1 MGLLDDGQF
10 EPSDKYLAHT
20 ATAGSSLSLPEEIIH
35 GAVATVADIGTTY
48 WNSLTP
54 KAYNASTAD
63 LLSRIDG
70 DALQVY
76 NEHPDAIRTLSF
88 IGGTILPIGL
98 SIKGMGML
106 RAGTKGLSWF
116 SEAGQAAQLSAV
128 ETAFAA
134 AGRDSAYQAAKW
146 TMYRGMAYNAIVDN
160 VAMETAIV
168 GTLSAHPFMEDY
180 YKDFGSNFLRSVAI
194 GTGIQGVIG
203 GILTKTAINK
213 ATGAIEAVPT
223 KIFKEAIV
231 DPMEEARISPLSH
244 LGQTAQIHIQGIEK
258 LEGQIAAAASGELK
272 LGDWTIR
279 LLKSMVAEQRSIVIN
294 SIKDA
299 AQGDL
304 KEFLAKGADADAI
317 QYITDFVAKEGNM
330 GLDKVAYA
338 QAQKLTG
345 ALEAGVAAGQLKE
358 STSLVQKVINKIT
371 GKEEIVKTD
380 AIYLPWAHQG
390 EGAYIG
396 RSEASLY
403 LTAADLGQTV
413 QQLEARMGKN
423 FGQHIRQ
430 DWSVEMPALPTHQL
444 DAEFIGATLAI
455 GKKSAKEINAMEVH
469 PGDLPV
475 LKALHT
481 RIHQL
486 LREDPSLVFNIKVAK
501 APPSWNAQVTG
512 ALAQRG
518 GVSASYVTDMEA
530 VSKTLQDMTLY
541 RPGSGNL
548 GGLSAGTYIELSRWI
563 GGSYAY
569 LRAGASS
576 YKNLIQDFA
585 HRFDSATQTWFQG
598 ASNVVKEIYESP
610 RSVAAR
616 AELLKMADVDGNLW
630 LYRGLRGEPT
640 AHRSLESYGF
650 IPEKAAEFAKTNP
663 NAVKLYKVNVNDVV
677 GLMNDIGPDP
687 KRLEVLAFPPVRDWH
702 QISKSNLRQIPD
714 ELLIQPAQVVNIA
727 NREVATLTNPAQLE
741 QILVDAQR
749 AAVDTLRAKN
759 FGVET
764 IALKTGTP
772 IETVEKILADGRVD
786 GAGLIKYATREDAE
800 LALGFKQRALSLS
813 TNMKKVAQPG
823 LRSALDAQNLDETSA
838 GLVEFYLLS
847 SPSETVQRLGRELLS
862 DDVKTLVSHFS
873 DGLQD
878 ILSSKMKSTL
888 WSSTNQALSAMGP
901 VGVIA
906 NAIGKKVIHV
916 KNEMTKLFEEPIA
929 NLFGQVI
936 KAGEAE
942 LIEFNTSA
950 AVNASIKGRRLY
962 KDGAFWIPA
971 EGLSLQD
978 FRQFLKMDAEQFKLL
993 LAAKPDLFT
1002 KAQYAGKDYDIASPI
1017 VRELHERLQS
1027 YGREMY
1033 EFTNSR
1039 MKALGKQDLTD
1050 IGYWTPSYN
1059 PRNKALA
1066 YVYDQV
1072 NKSVSMLYA
1081 DSDELLA
1088 TGIQQ
1093 YEKAMLAAKGPD
1105 FMANLK
1111 IVTKKDQAFFN
1122 DLAGRHDPLYM
1133 QAADITKQHG
1143 GASTPT
1149 IVSTDTSV
1157 MKDILQGYQS
1167 QVHRGIEGIVEL
1179 QLNQSMNMLKGIS
1192 QVSTGVNTPATY
1204 NTIKAAISKPV
1215 DVGQTI
1221 RNILL
1226 GRPLLNQ
1233 HSAWSELQQYTQV
1246 GTDMAL
1252 KVITEVFQ
1260 PLLAPVIG
1268 KFSGVKVRSMEEWA
1282 NVLKQMEAKG
1292 IVNPFESLDKA
1303 FGLGRYMQEGKS
1315 GTDALTPRG
1324 IALGNGLAASL
1335 LLRIGD
1341 LAQPF
1346 VNAISL
1352 PILTSAAIRRELAG
1366 SFMGASLDPAAKFT
1380 LAKTMMDGF
1389 RFSNHP
1395 EFLSKWEKVGAA
1407 NGYFSMDI
1415 REITELMAHQ
1425 RSLDPGVI
1433 TATEQF
1439 LEKFSN
1445 TPGNTSILR
1454 YLTKPA
1460 DLSEE
1465 FVRRQSYA
1473 TGILMAKKAYPGISD
1488 IGANT
1493 FARDF
1498 MDQTVGNYT
1507 AAQRPAL
1514 FQGTFGMAMGLFQTY
1529 MLTMAQT
1536 IYRQVEHRD
1545 WASLGKLL
1553 LTQSTVFGAS
1563 SLPGFH
1569 NVSSMIATHF
1579 SDQHMS
1585 LESGTFRAI
1594 PDQAANVLLYGMPSS
1609 FGPGIVTRG
1618 DIQPRVP
1625 NPMQGFQSLA
1635 LVNIATQ
1642 AYQGMERVAGAAYQA
1657 DQNAGRAMLEAIS
1670 LQSVSRPLARLSE
1683 LAMGQAITSKGD
1695 LVADQTSL
1703 YTTQGIVSRVMATRP
1718 LKEIKAREV
1727 LHLNTLYNAAD
1738 TEKRQQVTGRLKT
1751 MVRSGSLDDEK
1762 MGQLAD
1768 TYLRTGTITGW
1779 RSAVNDA
1786 IKQEAGGADYVTLN
1800 KLKKASPLKSML
1812 EDIGP

>member
-1 MGLLDDGQF
+1 MSLLDDGQY
-10 EPSDKYLAHT
+10 EPSDKYLAPA

-63 LLSRIDG
+63 LLSRIDS

-88 IGGTILPIGL
+88 IGGTVLPIGL
-98 SIKGMGML
+98 SIKGMNML

-128 ETAFAA
+128 ETAFAN
-134 AGRDSAYQAAKW
+134 AGRDSVFQAAKW
-146 TMYRGMAYNAIVDN
+146 SMYRGMAYNAIVDN
-160 VAMETAIV
+160 VAMEAAIV

-223 KIFKEAIV
+223 KMFKEAIV
-231 DPMEEARISPLSH
+231 DPMREAGISPISH

-258 LEGQIAAAASGELK
+258 LEGQIAAATAGTLD
-272 LGDWTIR
+272 LPDWTVR
-279 LLKSMVAEQRSIVIN
+279 LLKSMVAEQRSIVVN

-304 KEFLAKGADADAI
+304 KSFLEKGADADAI
-317 QYITDFVAKEGNM
+317 KYITDFVAKEGNM
-330 GLDKVAYA
+330 GLDKIAFAEA
-338 QAQKLTG
+338 QRLTG
-345 ALEAGVAAGQLKE
+345 TLEKNVASQQLKE

-396 RSEASLY
+396 KSEASLY

-512 ALAQRG
+512 ALAQKG
-518 GVSASYVTDMEA
+518 GVSVSYVTDMET
-530 VSKTLQDMTLY
+530 VSKTLQDMSLY
-541 RPGSGNL
+541 KSEMNI
-548 GGLSAGTYIELSRWI
+548 GGLSTRTFAELSKWI
-563 GGSYAY
+563 GGRYDY

-576 YKNLIQDFA
+576 YKDLIKDFA
-585 HRFDSATQTWFQG
+585 HRFDPATQTWFQG
-598 ASNVVKEIYESP
+598 ASNVVKELYESP

-630 LYRGLRGEPT
+630 LYRGLRGEPA

-650 IPEKAAEFAKTNP
+650 IPEKAAEFARSNP
-663 NAVKLYKVNVNDVV
+663 KAVKLYKVNVNDVV
-677 GLMNDIGPDP
+677 AIMNDIGPNP
-687 KRLEVLAFPPVRDWH
+687 ERLEVLAFPPVRDWH

-714 ELLIQPAQVVNIA
+714 ELLIQPAQTVNIA
-727 NREVATLTNPAQLE
+727 NKEVATLTNPAQLE
-741 QILVDAQR
+741 QVLVDAQK
-749 AAVDTLRAKN
+749 AAIDTLRAKN

-772 IETVEKILADGRVD
+772 LETVEKILAEGRVD
-786 GAGLIKYATREDAE
+786 GASLIKYASKEDAE
-800 LALGFKQRALSLS
+800 LALGFKNRALSLS

-823 LRSALDAQNLDETSA
+823 LRSALDAQNLEQTSA
-838 GLVEFYLLS
+838 DLVEFYLLS

-862 DDVKTLVSHFS
+862 DDVKTLVSSFA

-906 NAIGKKVIHV
+906 NAIGKKVIHI
-916 KNEMTKLFEEPIA
+916 KNEMTKLFDEPIA

-950 AVNASIKGRRLY
+950 AINASIKGRRFY
-962 KDGAFWIPA
+962 KDGAFWIPST
-971 EGLSLQD
+971 EMGLQD
-978 FRQFLKMDAEQFKLL
+978 FRQFMKMDTEQFKLL
-993 LAAKPDLFT
+993 LAAKPDLFH

-1017 VRELHERLQS
+1017 VRELHERLQA

-1072 NKSVSMLYA
+1072 DKTVSMLYA

-1093 YEKAMLAAKGPD
+1093 YERAMLAAKGPD

-1133 QAADITKQHG
+1133 RVADITKQHG

-1204 NTIKAAISKPV
+1204 STIKAAISKPV

-1226 GRPLLNQ
+1226 GRSLLSQ

-1268 KFSGVKVRSMEEWA
+1268 KMSGVKVRTQEEWA
-1282 NVLKQMEAKG
+1282 SVIKQMEAKG

-1352 PILTSAAIRRELAG
+1352 PILTSAAMRRQLSS
-1366 SFMGASLDPAAKFT
+1366 SFMGTTLDPNAKFA
-1380 LAKTMMDGF
+1380 LAKTMHDGF
-1389 RFSNHP
+1389 RFSQHP
-1395 EFLSKWEKVGAA
+1395 SFKPWLERGAA

-1460 DLSEE
+1460 DISEE
-1465 FVRRQSYA
+1465 FVRVQSYA

-1529 MLTMAQT
+1529 MLTMAQA

-1553 LTQSTVFGAS
+1553 LTQSTIFGAS

-1569 NVSSMIATHF
+1569 NVSSAIATHF
-1579 SDQHMS
+1579 SDQHFD
-1585 LESGTFRAI
+1585 LESGTFRAL
-1594 PDQAANVLLYGMPSS
+1594 PDPVANVLLYGIPSS

-1635 LVNIATQ
+1635 LVNLATQ
-1642 AYQGMERVAGAAYQA
+1642 AYQGMERVASAAFQA
-1657 DQNAGRAMLEAIS
+1657 DQNTGRAMLEAIS
-1670 LQSVSRPLARLSE
+1670 LQSISRPLARLSE

-1695 LVADQTSL
+1695 LVADSTSL
-1703 YTTQGIVSRVMATRP
+1703 YTAQGIISRVMATRP

-1738 TEKRQQVTGRLKT
+1738 TEKRQQVIGRLKT
-1751 MVRSGSLDDEK
+1751 MIRSGSLDDEK
-1762 MGQLAD
+1762 LGELAD
-1768 TYLRTGTITGW
+1768 SYLRTGTTTGW

-1786 IKQEAGGADYVTLN
+1786 IKQEAGGADYITLN
-1800 KLKKASPLKSML
+1800 KLKKDSPLKSML

>member
-1 MGLLDDGQF
+1 MGLLDDGQY
-10 EPSDKYLAHT
+10 EPSDKYLAPA
-20 ATAGSSLSLPEEIIH
+20 ATSGSALSLPEEIVH

-88 IGGTILPIGL
+88 IGGTVLPIGL
-98 SIKGMGML
+98 SIKGMNML

-116 SEAGQAAQLSAV
+116 SKGGQAAQLSAV
-128 ETAFAA
+128 ETAFAN
-134 AGRDSAYQAAKW
+134 AGRDSIFQAAKW
-146 TMYRGMAYNAIVDN
+146 SMYRGMAYNAIADN
-160 VAMETAIV
+160 VAMEAAIV

-194 GTGIQGVIG
+194 GTGIQGVVG

-213 ATGAIEAVPT
+213 VTGAIEAVPT
-223 KIFKEAIV
+223 KMFKEAIV
-231 DPMEEARISPLSH
+231 DPMREAGISPISH

-258 LEGQIAAAASGELK
+258 LEGQIAAATAGTLD
-272 LGDWTIR
+272 LPDWTVR
-279 LLKSMVAEQRSIVIN
+279 LLKSMVAEQRSIVVN
-294 SIKDA
+294 SIKEA

-304 KEFLAKGADADAI
+304 RSFLEKGADADAI
-317 QYITDFVAKEGNM
+317 KYITDFVAKEGNM
-330 GLDKVAYA
+330 GLDKIAFA
-338 QAQKLTG
+338 EAQKLTG
-345 ALEAGVAAGQLKE
+345 ALEKKVASQQLKE
-358 STSLVQKVINKIT
+358 STSLVQKVINKLT

-396 RSEASLY
+396 REEASLY
-403 LTAADLGQTV
+403 LTAADLGQTI
-413 QQLEARMGKN
+413 QQLEAKMGKN

-430 DWSVEMPALPTHQL
+430 DWSVEMPALPTSQL
-444 DAEFIGATLAI
+444 DGEFIGAVLAI

-469 PGDLPV
+469 PEDLPV

-501 APPSWNAQVTG
+501 APPSWNAQVIG

-518 GVSASYVTDMEA
+518 GVSASYVTDMET
-530 VSKTLQDMTLY
+530 VSKTLQNMSNY
-541 RPGSGNL
+541 SPAGGNI
-548 GGLSAGTYIELSRWI
+548 GGLSAEAFTELNMWI
-563 GGSYAY
+563 GGSYDY
-569 LRAGASS
+569 LRAGASY
-576 YKNLIQDFA
+576 YKDLIKDFA
-585 HRFDSATQTWFQG
+585 YRFDHATQTWFRG
-598 ASNVVKEIYESP
+598 ASNIIKELYESP

-616 AELLKMADVDGNLW
+616 AELLKIADVDGNLW
-630 LYRGLRGEPT
+630 LYRGLTREPT
-640 AHRSLESYGF
+640 AHRSLESYSF
-650 IPEKAAEFAKTNP
+650 IPEKAAEFAKSNP
-663 NAVKLYKVNVNDVV
+663 KAVKLFKVNVNDVV
-677 GLMNDIGPDP
+677 TVMNDVGPDHR
-687 KRLEVLAFPPVRDWH
+687 RLEVLAFPPVRDWH

-714 ELLIQPAQVVNIA
+714 ELLIQPAQTVNIA
-727 NREVATLTNPAQLE
+727 NREVATLTNPTQLE
-741 QILVDAQR
+741 QILVDAQKT
-749 AAVDTLRAKN
+749 AVDTLRAKN

-772 IETVEKILADGRVD
+772 LETVEKILAEGRVD
-786 GAGLIKYATREDAE
+786 GAGLIKYSSKEDAE
-800 LALGFKQRALSLS
+800 LAIGFKNRALALS

-823 LRSALDAQNLDETSA
+823 LRSALDAQNLEETSS

-847 SPSETVQRLGRELLS
+847 SPSEIVQRLGRELLS
-862 DDVKTLVSHFS
+862 DDVKTLVSHFA

-888 WSSTNQALSAMGP
+888 WTSTNQALSAMGP

-950 AVNASIKGRRLY
+950 AVNASIKGRRFY
-962 KDGAFWIPA
+962 KDGAFWIPST
-971 EGLSLQD
+971 EMGLQD
-978 FRQFLKMDAEQFKLL
+978 FRQFMKMDTEQFKLL
-993 LAAKPDLFT
+993 LAAKPDLFQ
-1002 KAQYAGKDYDIASPI
+1002 KAQYAGKDYNIASPI
-1017 VRELHERLQS
+1017 VRELHERLQA

-1072 NKSVSMLYA
+1072 DKTVSMLYA

-1204 NTIKAAISKPV
+1204 STIKAAISKPV

-1252 KVITEVFQ
+1252 KVITEAFQ

-1268 KFSGVKVRSMEEWA
+1268 KMSGVKVRSMEEWT
-1282 NVLKQMEAKG
+1282 NVLKQMESKG

-1346 VNAISL
+1346 VNAVSL
-1352 PILTSAAIRRELAG
+1352 PILTSAAMRRQFSS
-1366 SFMGASLDPAAKFT
+1366 SFMGATLDPNAKFA
-1380 LAKTMMDGF
+1380 LAKTMYDGF
-1389 RFSNHP
+1389 RFSQHP
-1395 EFLSKWEKVGAA
+1395 SFKPWLERGAA

-1460 DLSEE
+1460 DISEE
-1465 FVRRQSYA
+1465 FVRVQSYA

-1498 MDQTVGNYT
+1498 MDQVVGNYT

-1553 LTQSTVFGAS
+1553 LTQSTIFGAS

-1569 NVSSMIATHF
+1569 NVSSAIATHF
-1579 SDQHMS
+1579 SDQHFD
-1585 LESGTFRAI
+1585 LESGTFRAL
-1594 PDQAANVLLYGMPSS
+1594 PNPVANVLLYGMPSS

-1618 DIQPRVP
+1618 DIQPRIP

-1635 LVNIATQ
+1635 LVNITTQ
-1642 AYQGMERVAGAAYQA
+1642 AYQGMERVASAAFQA
-1657 DQNAGRAMLEAIS
+1657 DQSTGRAMLEAIS

-1695 LVADQTSL
+1695 LVADSTSL
-1703 YTTQGIVSRVMATRP
+1703 YTTQGIISRVMATRP

-1738 TEKRQQVTGRLKT
+1738 TEKRHQVIGRLKT
-1751 MVRSGSLDDEK
+1751 MIRSGSLDDEK
-1762 MGQLAD
+1762 LGELAD
-1768 TYLRTGTITGW
+1768 NYLRTGTTTGW

-1800 KLKKASPLKSML
+1800 KLKKDSPLKSML